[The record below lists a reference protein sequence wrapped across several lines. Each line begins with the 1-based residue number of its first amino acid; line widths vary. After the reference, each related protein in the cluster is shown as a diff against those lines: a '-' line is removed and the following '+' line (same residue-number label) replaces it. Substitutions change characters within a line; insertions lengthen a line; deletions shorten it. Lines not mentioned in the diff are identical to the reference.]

1 MLLFQWIVSWEWAG
15 LAGVI
20 GTLGFPFFLPN
31 VQNGDPLDT
40 LNSNVDLCF
49 LSKFNNSNDSNVP
62 NPYNEYKI
70 NSSYYDNETFTGKV
84 SNSKQPLFLS
94 VNVQSLYSK
103 HENIKTFLSCLK
115 NHNVDVDIVALQE
128 TWRLPYLEIVQ
139 VPGFKFI
146 HKHRESNRGGG
157 VGFYIKDSISFKLID
172 ELSPFTDNIIESITI
187 EAKIDKKTYLLSSLY
202 RSPTPPKNMTSY
214 NQLNLFFTQFETL
227 LSRVGCRKL
236 NAYIFLDSN
245 INLLNMSDFHAENFL
260 QIVLNTGFIQLI
272 TKATRLQNNHASLID
287 NILTNAPCSKT
298 SSGIIVN
305 DISDHFLTFCQ
316 PNYSKIAKPPLPQS
330 KRNFSKDN
338 ITQFKNALRNISWN
352 DCLRSND
359 VDESYSFFWDNFKI
373 LYDLHFPKIPIQ
385 KNKNKNK
392 IKNFLTKGLLISR
405 NTKN

>member
-49 LSKFNNSNDSNVP
+49 LSKFNNSNDNNVP

-172 ELSPFTDNIIESITI
+172 ELSPFTDNILESITI
-187 EAKIDKKTYLLSSLY
+187 EAKIDKKHTYLALY
-202 RSPTPPKNMTSY
+202 
-214 NQLNLFFTQFETL
+214 
-227 LSRVGCRKL
+227 
-236 NAYIFLDSN
+236 
-245 INLLNMSDFHAENFL
+245 
-260 QIVLNTGFIQLI
+260 
-272 TKATRLQNNHASLID
+272 ID
-287 NILTNAPCSKT
+287 HQHHL
-298 SSGIIVN
+298 
-305 DISDHFLTFCQ
+305 
-316 PNYSKIAKPPLPQS
+316 KI
-330 KRNFSKDN
+330 
-338 ITQFKNALRNISWN
+338 
-352 DCLRSND
+352 
-359 VDESYSFFWDNFKI
+359 
-373 LYDLHFPKIPIQ
+373 
-385 KNKNKNK
+385 
-392 IKNFLTKGLLISR
+392 
-405 NTKN
+405 